1 MAKWQNYFLLS
12 GCTIIERMEIL
23 VLPRVLK
30 SLTQNIPESCNT
42 KEKKAVGV
50 SGILVGNCTS
60 LFTSLFLDSYLL
72 TAEETAAYIGLWLR
86 EFNTG

>member
-1 MAKWQNYFLLS
+1 MRGPEWPS
-12 GCTIIERMEIL
+12 SSTISYSVDVPLWKEWKSYS

-30 SLTQNIPESCNT
+30 SLIQNIPESCNT
-42 KEKKAVGV
+42 KEKNVVGL

-72 TAEETAAYIGLWLR
+72 TAEETAAYVGL
-86 EFNTG
+86 